1 MLLQFLFSFYLL
13 TIIKSGH
20 IDSLGITL
28 NYNNAGYATEFKL
41 TFSLE
46 NGLNTFEYI
55 KIVFPF
61 SLHASISNN
70 KPNGVIATYMEN
82 LSGYNCGMINVKNAV
97 IYVSSDSETTYYIK
111 ISDNNVLKSNTF
123 YTLIIEIAE
132 ENANLQSSGVKNP
145 IQVSKNN
152 LYSIK
157 DCVGLN

>member
-1 MLLQFLFSFYLL
+1 MFLPLLFFIYFL

-55 KIVFPF
+55 KIIFPF

-70 KPNGVIATYMEN
+70 IPNGVIAKYMEN
-82 LSGYNCGMINVKNAV
+82 LSGYNCGLINMNNAA
-97 IYVSSDSETTYYIK
+97 IYVSSDSETTYYIQ
-111 ISDNNVLKSNTF
+111 IGDNNVLKPNSF
-123 YTLIIEIAE
+123 YTLIIEIVE

-145 IQVSKNN
+145 IQVNKNKI
-152 LYSIK
+152 YII
-157 DCVGLN
+157 